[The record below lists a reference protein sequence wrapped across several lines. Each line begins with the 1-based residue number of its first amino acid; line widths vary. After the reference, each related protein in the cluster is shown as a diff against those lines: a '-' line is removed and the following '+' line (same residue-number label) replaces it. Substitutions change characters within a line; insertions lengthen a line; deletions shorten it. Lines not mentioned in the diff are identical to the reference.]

1 MFLQLAING
10 TPAGTR
16 TQIDG
21 LGNRCSIQLNYR
33 SALVLRISMPDL
45 ICEAKRCWI
54 LKFFGFL
61 RLFAFVFSELLDLTY
76 QDGERRFSH
85 SVTISLQFIKVSCVV
100 ACDFHHAHHVS
111 VFFVS
116 TQ

>member
-1 MFLQLAING
+1 
-10 TPAGTR
+10 
-16 TQIDG
+16 
-21 LGNRCSIQLNYR
+21 LNYR
-33 SALVLRISMPDL
+33 SAPVLRISMPDL

-61 RLFAFVFSELLDLTY
+61 RLFAFVFSELLHLTY
-76 QDGERRFSH
+76 QDGERRFGH
-85 SVTISLQFIKVSCVV
+85 SVTVSLQFIESGRFM

>member
-1 MFLQLAING
+1 MSALKIG

-33 SALVLRISMPDL
+33 SALVLRFSMPDL

-61 RLFAFVFSELLDLTY
+61 RLFAFVFSELLHLTY
-76 QDGERRFSH
+76 QNGERRFGH
-85 SVTISLQFIKVSCVV
+85 SMTVPLQFIESGRFV
-100 ACDFHHAHHVS
+100 ACDFHHAHHVG
-111 VFFVS
+111 VLFVS